1 MVTVIHILNLSN
13 YRSSALTCCIKNLE
27 IIVNDLVCMFRWFF
41 YDGVNSD
48 SFKVLKSC
56 DHNKLWCTATRE
68 NTGAKIENASCGVWF
83 RYLCKACRG
92 STRCSGLDL
101 NLVIFTA
108 KGMTSMFSLRQI
120 SFKTSKEKSKS
131 VKSYTG
137 VQCVVLF
144 TLFNFDSSFMWMG
157 NPFWLK
163 LQGLI
168 WHRTL

>member
-1 MVTVIHILNLSN
+1 
-13 YRSSALTCCIKNLE
+13 
-27 IIVNDLVCMFRWFF
+27 
-41 YDGVNSD
+41 VNSD

-56 DHNKLWCTATRE
+56 DHNTRE

-83 RYLCKACRG
+83 RYFCKACRG

-101 NLVIFTA
+101 NLVIFTT

-120 SFKTSKEKSKS
+120 SLKTSKEKSKS

-144 TLFNFDSSFMWMG
+144 TLYNFDKFYVDGKSILAKTAG
-157 NPFWLK
+157 INL
-163 LQGLI
+163 
-168 WHRTL
+168 T